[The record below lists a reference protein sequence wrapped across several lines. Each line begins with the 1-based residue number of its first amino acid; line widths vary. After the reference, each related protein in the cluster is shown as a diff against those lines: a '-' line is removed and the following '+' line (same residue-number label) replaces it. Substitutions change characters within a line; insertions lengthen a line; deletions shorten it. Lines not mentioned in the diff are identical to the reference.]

1 MSKKSYYYNIINDF
15 NRFPLAT
22 VIVVYGGRSTGK
34 TYSTLNF
41 MREKNKRFVF
51 IKRTIDD
58 VKLLCNGQTYGQKP
72 NEKNK
77 FRIDASPFKPINR
90 DFGTNIKAFQYY
102 NGIGGFYRCDENNDT
117 VGEPIGYLFA
127 LSAVSKFKGF
137 DLSEC
142 EYIIF
147 DEFCPKPY
155 ERVNKKEGEQLLDL
169 IKTIE
174 RDRNHRGL
182 PPLKIIL
189 LANAD
194 NVACPVT
201 QTFNI
206 TDTLAKMSMTGQEY
220 FYDDE
225 RHLLLHKLIMSDEF
239 IENEKKSDIYTIM
252 KGSEW
257 ERMALENEFAFNDF
271 SQVKK
276 QNMHRYSCYA
286 RVLYHNEYHYIYIND
301 RGEYYITKSQSKHYT
316 FDFDLSRDQDKYKFV
331 QLARYDIMRRNNVWF
346 ETYSLYYLY
355 RNCEKIL

>member
-1 MSKKSYYYNIINDF
+1 MNKKSYYYNITDDF
-15 NRFPLAT
+15 NRFPVAT
-22 VIVVYGGRSTGK
+22 VIVVFGGRSTGK
-34 TYSTLNF
+34 TYSTLDYVRTND
-41 MREKNKRFVF
+41 KRFVF

-58 VKLLCNGQTYGQKP
+58 VKLLCSGQTYGAKP

-77 FRIDASPFKPINR
+77 FRIDASPFKPLNR
-90 DFGTNIKAFQYY
+90 DKGCNIKAFQYY

-117 VGEPIGYLFA
+117 VGSPIGYLIA

-147 DEFCPKPY
+147 DEFVPKPY
-155 ERVNKKEGEQLLDL
+155 ERINKKEGEQLLDL

-174 RDRNHRGL
+174 RDRSHRGL

-194 NVACPVT
+194 NVASPVT
-201 QTFNI
+201 QTLNI
-206 TDTLAKMSMTGQEY
+206 TDILAKMSATGQEY
-220 FYDDE
+220 YYDDE
-225 RHLLLHKLIMSDEF
+225 KHLLLHKIIMSDEF
-239 IENEKKSDIYTIM
+239 VETESKSDIYTIM

-257 ERMALENEFAFNDF
+257 ERMALGNEFAFNDF

-276 QNMHRYSCYA
+276 QNTHRYRCYA
-286 RVLYHNEYHYIYIND
+286 RVKYHNETHYIYIND
-301 RGEYYITKSQSKHYT
+301 RGEYYVTFSKSAHFT
-316 FDFDLSRDQDKYKFV
+316 HDVDLSKDQDKYNFI
-331 QLARYDIMRRNNVWF
+331 QLAKYDIMRRNNVWF

-355 RNCEKIL
+355 RNCDKVL